1 MVSSNVNTCVG
12 SRTLD
17 HAVNPQISANMMVT
31 LGKNSAMG
39 AAAGN
44 EMEELDQMLL
54 LLLLL

>member
-12 SRTLD
+12 SRILD

-39 AAAGN
+39 A
-44 EMEELDQMLL
+44 EEETEEVDQILL
-54 LLLLL
+54 FGSES